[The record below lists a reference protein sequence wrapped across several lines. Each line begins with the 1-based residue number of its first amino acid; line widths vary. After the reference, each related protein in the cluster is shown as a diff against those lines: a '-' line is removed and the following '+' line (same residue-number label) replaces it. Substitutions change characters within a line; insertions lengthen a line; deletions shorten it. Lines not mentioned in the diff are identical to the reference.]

1 MRARSASRRAA
12 RLGIVLLAAA
22 MAFAA
27 GWALRSAKD
36 EGDSVTPKGAAT
48 LHEARG
54 LAVPRLLSADPGP
67 LRRPRRPRRPP
78 RSPSPTSTGPTAV
91 APAPAVV
98 APLASPP
105 SPAPAPRPSA
115 TPGGEQRFDSSG
127 EEGSGSFDSER

>member
-1 MRARSASRRAA
+1 VVQARSARRRAA
-12 RLGIVLLAAA
+12 RLGIVLLAVAT
-22 MAFAA
+22 AFAA

-67 LRRPRRPRRPP
+67 LRMPRP
-78 RSPSPTSTGPTAV
+78 SPSPTSTGPTAV
-91 APAPAVV
+91 APAPGVV

-105 SPAPAPRPSA
+105 SPPPQPSA
-115 TPGGEQRFDSSG
+115 TPGADQRFDSSG
-127 EEGSGSFDSER
+127 EEGSGYFDSER

>member
-1 MRARSASRRAA
+1 
-12 RLGIVLLAAA
+12 

-67 LRRPRRPRRPP
+67 LRRPRP
-78 RSPSPTSTGPTAV
+78 SPSPTSTGPTAV

-105 SPAPAPRPSA
+105 SPAPAPQPSA